1 MAALTIADFTPAL
14 KVISEKL
21 SVVQYD
27 RNPVWALIPKQTT
40 FGGRFVSIPLR
51 YSNAPDGSADD
62 TVAFSTTVSGQAS
75 YTEFQ
80 LTPGQDYARSLL
92 RGVTMAVSEGDK
104 NAVITAMKAT
114 TQAMQNTAARSIGS
128 MTFGKGDA
136 IRGVA
141 PKGGTGVTLSDPQQ
155 IVNFEK
161 GMRVTFLN
169 GVTLGTSTCYYGAS
183 TAINYATIATINRA
197 NGTFVLDVDIT
208 TLGAWSAHGVTA
220 GAGTWYILRA
230 GDLTFS
236 GATTSAAGILP
247 KGLAGWVPYVAPAAT
262 TWFSV
267 DRTKDATRLGGLRYT
282 GGGAPPE
289 ETLIRAAAL
298 IEREGGMAD
307 TCAVNTADF
316 ADLQLSR
323 ESKVVITADAGGKSK
338 VSFTAISVS
347 TGYGKDIKVLPDV
360 NCPKGKFHILQL
372 DTWKFR
378 SAGKYMALVNADGNS
393 ILRQAGADAY
403 EMRLAGYG
411 QFSCDAPGWNLAG
424 TW

>member
-27 RNPVWALIPKQTT
+27 RNPVYALIPKQTS

-51 YSNAPDGSADD
+51 YSNSPDGSADD
-62 TVAFSTTVSGQAS
+62 TVAFSTTVSGQAA

-114 TQAMQNTAARSIGS
+114 TQAMQNTAARSIGA
-128 MTFGKGDA
+128 MTFGNGDG
-136 IRGVA
+136 IRGSGA
-141 PKGGTGVTLSDPQQ
+141 QTADTLQLADPQQ
-155 IVNFEK
+155 IVNFEV
-161 GMRVTFLN
+161 GMRVNVLVDTSSTSAILY
-169 GVTLGTSTCYYGAS
+169 GIPTYGTYTIIS
-183 TAINYATIATINRA
+183 AINRSTGLITFIGTLAAA
-197 NGTFVLDVDIT
+197 NNY
-208 TLGAWSAHGVTA
+208 SA
-220 GAGTWYILRA
+220 GATRYLVRQGDVTNSGTAVTGQL
-230 GDLTFS
+230 
-236 GATTSAAGILP
+236 LP
-247 KGLAGWVPYVAPAAT
+247 KGISGWVPYAAPGTGNVPAAWFNVTRT
-262 TWFSV
+262 T
-267 DRTKDATRLGGLRYT
+267 DITRLGGLRYT

-360 NCPKGKFHILQL
+360 NCPKGKFHILQM

>member
-128 MTFGKGDA
+128 MTFGNGDA

-155 IVNFEK
+155 IVNFEV
-161 GMRVTFLN
+161 GMRLNLAVSDASNAALVYSGGTTYVTI
-169 GVTLGTSTCYYGAS
+169 TSVNRS
-183 TAINYATIATINRA
+183 TGYIGWTTDISSGPWTNYA
-197 NGTFVLDVDIT
+197 
-208 TLGAWSAHGVTA
+208 
-220 GAGTWYILRA
+220 
-230 GDLTFS
+230 
-236 GATTSAAGILP
+236 GATNLYLIRQGDVTNSGTAVTGQLLP
-247 KGLAGWVPYVAPAAT
+247 KGIAGWVPYAAPGTGSVPAA
-262 TWFSV
+262 WFSV
-267 DRTKDATRLGGLRYT
+267 TRTTDLTRLGGLRYT